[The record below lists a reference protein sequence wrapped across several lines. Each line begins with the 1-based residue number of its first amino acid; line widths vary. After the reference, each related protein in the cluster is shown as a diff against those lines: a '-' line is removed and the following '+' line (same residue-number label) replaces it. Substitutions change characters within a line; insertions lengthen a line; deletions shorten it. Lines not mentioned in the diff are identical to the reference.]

1 LESLAANPTRPSA
14 VSEFFDET
22 LREVGLESVSS
33 NGLFVGAKNSAIKA
47 QSELL
52 VLLHLNP
59 PRFQF
64 FVILLTILI
73 KK

>member
-1 LESLAANPTRPSA
+1 LAANPTRPSA
-14 VSEFFDET
+14 VSEFFDEK

-33 NGLFVGAKNSAIKA
+33 NGLFVCRDETAIKA
-47 QSELL
+47 ESDLL
-52 VLLHLNP
+52 VLLHLFP

-64 FVILLTILI
+64 FVILLTIVI